1 MLFLVQ
7 DGITNGAIYALL
19 GLALVLVFAVT
30 RVILIPQGEF
40 VTYGALTYAS
50 LASGQMPG
58 TAKLALAMG
67 FVAFALDLFV
77 ARKSLH
83 GRLIARTFIT
93 NIVLPAPPPL
103 TTVCPAPAPI
113 NEIDPTIDTRSLYVP
128 AATLTVSPAAACETA

>member
-1 MLFLVQ
+1 MLFLIQ

-67 FVAFALDLFV
+67 VPAFALDLFA
-77 ARKSLH
+77 ARRALH
-83 GRLIARTFIT
+83 LQRIVRAFAV
-93 NIVLPAPPPL
+93 NVVLPAIVL
-103 TTVCPAPAPI
+103 A
-113 NEIDPTIDTRSLYVP
+113 
-128 AATLTVSPAAACETA
+128 LTVWAAHGHVPIPLAIALSLV

>member
-1 MLFLVQ
+1 MLFLIQ
-7 DGITNGAIYALL
+7 DGITNGAVYALL

-67 FVAFALDLFV
+67 IVAFALDLYAARRSLHLRLV
-77 ARKSLH
+77 ARALAVDIALPSVVLVLTFWFA
-83 GRLIARTFIT
+83 GRH
-93 NIVLPAPPPL
+93 
-103 TTVCPAPAPI
+103 API
-113 NEIDPTIDTRSLYVP
+113 
-128 AATLTVSPAAACETA
+128 AVSIAL